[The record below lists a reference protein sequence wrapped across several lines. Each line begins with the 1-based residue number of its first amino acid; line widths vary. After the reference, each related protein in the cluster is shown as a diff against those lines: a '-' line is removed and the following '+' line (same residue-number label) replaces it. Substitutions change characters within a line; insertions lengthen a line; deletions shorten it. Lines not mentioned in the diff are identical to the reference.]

1 MIAPIKLKRLIDL
14 INAGKEHEFYTWGEW
29 LKSREDVLK
38 LDHYECQRC
47 KDVKHKYRKAKIV
60 HHVKHLRSR
69 PDLAL
74 SIWDEETGER
84 QLISV
89 CKQCREELHPE
100 SQRQFKNIRAPI
112 TEERWD

>member
-14 INAGKEHEFYTWGEW
+14 INAGKEHEFYTWEEW

-74 SIWDEETGER
+74 SIFIKFFACV
-84 QLISV
+84 ISAAINTFSNNN
-89 CKQCREELHPE
+89 LHI
-100 SQRQFKNIRAPI
+100 NPI
-112 TEERWD
+112 FLP